1 MVRRIFL
8 IFPVLLIFASCKDDQ
23 LSGPDWRI
31 PYEIWRSKNIH
42 NYSIDQVRYCFC
54 PDAGQPVRITVR
66 SDTVF
71 NIINISDNSNITSPF
86 YFTVDSLFGIIK
98 NSEDDSIVIKY
109 NSTYGYPKFMDI
121 NPQYHPVDGGVL
133 YETGNLQIQ

>member
-54 PDAGQPVRITVR
+54 MSSGDSVRITVR
-66 SDTVF
+66 ADTIS
-71 NIINISDNSNITSPF
+71 NIINIEDNSVVTNPYYYTI
-86 YFTVDSLFGIIK
+86 DSLFGIIQY
-98 NSEDDSIVIKY
+98 SEYDSIVIKY